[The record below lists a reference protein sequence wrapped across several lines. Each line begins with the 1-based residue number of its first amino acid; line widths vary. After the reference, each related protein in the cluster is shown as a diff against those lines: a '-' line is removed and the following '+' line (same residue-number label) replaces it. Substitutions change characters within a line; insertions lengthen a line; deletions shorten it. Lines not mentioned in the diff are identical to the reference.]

1 MVRTIYL
8 LILVAAFVGI
18 LVWVLF
24 GRRRKARFEANARI
38 PFDEKRESHD
48 DGKRTRSKIR

>member
-1 MVRTIYL
+1 MVWTTYL

-24 GRRRKARFEANARI
+24 GRKSPLQANARI
-38 PFDEKRESHD
+38 PFDEKMESHD
-48 DGKRTRSKIR
+48 DGKRTRREIR

>member
-1 MVRTIYL
+1 MVWTTYL

-24 GRRRKARFEANARI
+24 GRKSPLQANARI
-38 PFDEKRESHD
+38 PFDDHN
-48 DGKRTRSKIR
+48 DGKRTRREIR

>member
-1 MVRTIYL
+1 MVWKVYL

-24 GRRRKARFEANARI
+24 GRRRKARFEPNAWI
-38 PFDEKRESHD
+38 PFDEKMEGHD
-48 DGKRTRSKIR
+48 DGKRTRREIR

>member
-1 MVRTIYL
+1 MVGTIYL

-18 LVWVLF
+18 VVWVF
-24 GRRRKARFEANARI
+24 DRKRKARFEANARI
-38 PFDEKRESHD
+38 PFDEKGESHD